1 MVFASIKKILNE
13 INILRKMG
21 KSRRDPEIFTFDNTA
36 KKVSKKEF
44 FLVCIFSYYSIHLLV
59 QSELGKLRTRDKSVF
74 GHFSRSVKFQ
84 EVVVKVRSKYFI

>member
-36 KKVSKKEF
+36 KQVS
-44 FLVCIFSYYSIHLLV
+44 
-59 QSELGKLRTRDKSVF
+59 
-74 GHFSRSVKFQ
+74 
-84 EVVVKVRSKYFI
+84 